1 MRMNNGRFLTTHLK
15 SRLNAIQFRK
25 THNLK
30 WFTKKKKRTMN
41 LIFDFDGTITV
52 NDTIFQLAQGAI
64 SFKQQQ
70 QDLQPA
76 WDAIVKAYGDDH
88 KAFAKTYSPPESERL
103 SPEQELAYLS
113 SLKDTENASLNR
125 VDQSGL
131 FSGLTS
137 QNLFQMGKSQV
148 SSGAVAIRQGFVEMI
163 ELARQKGWHV
173 GVLSVNWS
181 EAFIQGV
188 LHPID
193 VPIITNQISADGT
206 IQGPDGFNDGVRLTT
221 SRCKA
226 NSLEQLILKVGHSS
240 RPTVYFGDSTTDMEC
255 LLAHYGIV
263 ISADAKSSLMQTLDR
278 VGVPVPHVDSSQDGA
293 NVVWARD
300 FREILQNQTLERIST
315 GQ

>member
-1 MRMNNGRFLTTHLK
+1 
-15 SRLNAIQFRK
+15 
-25 THNLK
+25 
-30 WFTKKKKRTMN
+30 MN

-52 NDTIFQLAQGAI
+52 QDTIFQLAQGAI
-64 SFKQQQ
+64 TFQRQHSKQQQQQ

-88 KAFAKTYSPPESERL
+88 KAYANNYSPPERERL

-113 SLKDTENASLNR
+113 SLKDTENASLDR

-137 QNLFQMGKSQV
+137 QDLFQMGRDQV
-148 SSGAVAIRQGFVEMI
+148 SSGAVAVREGFVEMI

-188 LHPID
+188 LHPAH
-193 VPIITNQISADGT
+193 VPVITNQIAADGT
-206 IQGPDGFNDGVRLTT
+206 IHGPDGFNDGIRLTT
-221 SRCKA
+221 SRDKA
-226 NSLEQLILKVGHSS
+226 NSLHQLLSEAEHSS
-240 RPTVYFGDSTTDMEC
+240 SPTVYFGDSTTDMEC
-255 LLAHYGIV
+255 LLAHYGIA
-263 ISADAKSSLMQTLDR
+263 ISADAKSLLMQTLDR
-278 VGVPVPHVDSSQDGA
+278 VGVCVPHVDSSSPQEGA
-293 NVVWARD
+293 NIVWARN

>member
-1 MRMNNGRFLTTHLK
+1 MSSFVTRVAYNLIG
-15 SRLNAIQFRK
+15 FRK
-25 THNLK
+25 RDSTRCFYRVK
-30 WFTKKKKRTMN
+30 DTMN

-52 NDTIFQLAQGAI
+52 KDTIFQLAQSAI

-137 QNLFQMGKSQV
+137 QDLFQMGKSQV
-148 SSGAVAIRQGFVEMI
+148 SSGAVAIREGFVEMV

-226 NSLEQLILKVGHSS
+226 SSLEQLISKVGRSS
-240 RPTVYFGDSTTDMEC
+240 SPTVYFGDSTTDMEC
-255 LLAHYGIV
+255 LLTHYGIV

-278 VGVPVPHVDSSQDGA
+278 VGVSVPHVDSGQDGA
-293 NVVWARD
+293 AVVWARD
-300 FREILQNQTLERIST
+300 FREILRNQTLERISA